1 MILDPLISVITP
13 VFNREK
19 YLVKCIESILSQTY
33 ENFEFII
40 INDSSSDLTKNI
52 IKDYNLQDPR
62 IKLLNN
68 DKNIGATLSFNR
80 GLDICQGKYVARM
93 DSDDISHPDRFLK
106 QVEIFESWHDLE
118 VLGTGAILID
128 CDGKEIGRRQFPS
141 DFKRIKSILNTGVPV
156 FDPSVMIRTSTL
168 KETKG
173 FDNRLAPAD
182 DYHLWLTLFKKK
194 KIISNINDYLI
205 KYRIHETNL
214 SKLESKEQLRKSF
227 LALQIYNSDFST
239 NEFFKKN
246 IPQSL
251 NNFEKLIVEYWN
263 GSETS
268 VIGSIKILKEYF
280 RNKEYYTNN
289 NELKVLTLL
298 KSLLKKKNFYFF
310 WFIFKFL
317 FVKLSK

>member
-1 MILDPLISVITP
+1 MILNPLVSVVTP
-13 VFNREK
+13 VYNREK
-19 YLVKCIESILSQTY
+19 YLVECIESILSQTY

-40 INDSSSDLTKNI
+40 INDNSSDSTANI
-52 IKDYNLQDPR
+52 IKDYSLQDSR
-62 IKLLNN
+62 IKLLEN

-80 GLDICQGKYVARM
+80 GFGIAQGKYIARM
-93 DSDDISHPDRFLK
+93 DSDDISLSDRLK
-106 QVEIFESWHDLE
+106 NQVNIFESWHDLE

-128 CDGKEIGRRQFPS
+128 HNAKEIGRRQFPS

-156 FDPSVMIRTSTL
+156 FDPSVMMRTSTL
-168 KETKG
+168 KETMG

-194 KIISNINDYLI
+194 KIISNIDNYLI
-205 KYRIHETNL
+205 KYRLHDSNL
-214 SKLESKEQLRKSF
+214 SKLESREQLRKSF

-251 NNFEKLIVEYWN
+251 NNFEELIIEYWN

-268 VIGSIKILKEYF
+268 VTGSIKILKEYF
-280 RNKEYYTNN
+280 RNKEYYTKS

-298 KSLLKKKNFYFF
+298 KSLLKKRSYIFF
-310 WFIFKFL
+310 WYLSKFL
-317 FVKLSK
+317 LAKLLK

>member
-1 MILDPLISVITP
+1 MILNPLVSVITP
-13 VFNREK
+13 VYNREK
-19 YLVKCIESILSQTY
+19 YLVKCIESILKQTY
-33 ENFEFII
+33 SNFEFLII
-40 INDSSSDLTKNI
+40 DDKSSDNTLEI
-52 IKDYNLQDPR
+52 IKNYQSIDSR
-62 IKLLNN
+62 IKILEN
-68 DKNIGATLSFNR
+68 DKNLGATVSFNR
-80 GLDICQGKYVARM
+80 GLDVCQGKYVARM
-93 DSDDISHPDRFLK
+93 DSDDISLPDRFLK
-106 QVEIFESWHDLE
+106 QVDIFESWHELE

-128 CDGKEIGRRQFPS
+128 CNEKEIGRRQFPS

-156 FDPSVMIRTSTL
+156 FDPSVMMRTSTL
-168 KETKG
+168 KETMG

-194 KIISNINDYLI
+194 KIISNINNYLI

-246 IPQSL
+246 ISQSL
-251 NNFEKLIVEYWN
+251 NNFEELIIEYWN

-280 RNKEYYTNN
+280 RNKEYYTKN

-298 KSLLKKKNFYFF
+298 KSLLKKRSYIFF
-310 WFIFKFL
+310 WYLSKFL
-317 FVKLSK
+317 LAKFLK

>member
-1 MILDPLISVITP
+1 MILNPLVSVITP
-13 VFNREK
+13 VYNREK
-19 YLVKCIESILSQTY
+19 YLVKCIESILKQTY
-33 ENFEFII
+33 SNFEFLIV
-40 INDSSSDLTKNI
+40 DDKSSDNTLEI
-52 IKDYNLQDPR
+52 IKNYQSIDSR
-62 IKLLNN
+62 IKILEN
-68 DKNIGATLSFNR
+68 DKNLGATVSFNR
-80 GLDICQGKYVARM
+80 GLDVCQGKYVARM
-93 DSDDISHPDRFLK
+93 DSDDISLPDRFLK
-106 QVEIFESWHDLE
+106 QVDIFESWHELE

-128 CDGKEIGRRQFPS
+128 CNEKEIGRRQFPS

-156 FDPSVMIRTSTL
+156 FDPSVMMRTSTL
-168 KETKG
+168 KETMG

-194 KIISNINDYLI
+194 KIISNINNYLI

-251 NNFEKLIVEYWN
+251 NNFEELIIEYWN

-280 RNKEYYTNN
+280 RNKEYYTKN

-298 KSLLKKKNFYFF
+298 KSLLKKRSYIFF
-310 WFIFKFL
+310 WYLSKFL
-317 FVKLSK
+317 LAKLLK